1 MIEIFNKKI
10 FFVYKHSFHLLKDY
24 FNSLNIFYDFIEFD
38 DINKYYNTN
47 DIFIFGQMWLPEQK
61 ESFYKSTNVI
71 FFNVEQLSES
81 KRLEHILIHIKH
93 NMPVIDYSLSNILL
107 LKSKIRELNIDYK
120 HELLLVPYQFNS
132 IENYNIQNNDD
143 NYEYD
148 IGIINGFIKH
158 DDSISDNIIYKRNII
173 WEKIQKQT
181 WKFINILG
189 WGEERDLLIKKCKI
203 IINVHNFNVFNIFE
217 HIRCDRMIFA
227 NKIIIS
233 DKSLFQDLLD
243 IKDYVIWEDFD
254 KIIDTAHYVLDN
266 FDKFNIKKDF
276 IQIINNRK
284 NILEKNLNTIMTYPT
299 IKYWYKNYGI
309 NYQDTRLRL
318 SEYHKRINILYGDLR
333 EELVEQYLV
342 MKYITP
348 SDIILEIGGNIG
360 RVSCLLSTIIDNGNN
375 LLVLECDKLSYK
387 KLLQNKIQ
395 NNLHFNIE
403 NKALSNI
410 DLYQLGWNTYTIDET
425 KNLDHE
431 SFSQLQ
437 KVDSIT
443 LDEINKKYNIDFN
456 TLIID
461 CEGAFYYIIQSF
473 PNILNNISKIII
485 ENDYPTWERKQFVE
499 DILLKHNFETVET
512 VSLSDEY
519 HRFHPDK
526 LIRDNFYQVKIK
538 NKTKKL

>member
-38 DINKYYNTN
+38 DINKYYNKN

-81 KRLEHILIHIKH
+81 IRLDHILLHIKH

-120 HELLLVPYQFNS
+120 HELLLLPYQFNS

-158 DDSISDNIIYKRNII
+158 DDSISDSIIYKRNII

-284 NILEKNLNTIMTYPT
+284 NILQKNVNTIMTYPT

-309 NYQDTRLRL
+309 HYQDTRMRL
-318 SEYHKRINILYGDLR
+318 SEYHKRIFYG
-333 EELVEQYLV
+333 
-342 MKYITP
+342 
-348 SDIILEIGGNIG
+348 G
-360 RVSCLLSTIIDNGNN
+360 
-375 LLVLECDKLSYK
+375 
-387 KLLQNKIQ
+387 
-395 NNLHFNIE
+395 
-403 NKALSNI
+403 
-410 DLYQLGWNTYTIDET
+410 
-425 KNLDHE
+425 
-431 SFSQLQ
+431 
-437 KVDSIT
+437 
-443 LDEINKKYNIDFN
+443 
-456 TLIID
+456 
-461 CEGAFYYIIQSF
+461 
-473 PNILNNISKIII
+473 
-485 ENDYPTWERKQFVE
+485 
-499 DILLKHNFETVET
+499 
-512 VSLSDEY
+512 
-519 HRFHPDK
+519 
-526 LIRDNFYQVKIK
+526 
-538 NKTKKL
+538 

>member
-1 MIEIFNKKI
+1 MIEILNKKI
-10 FFVYKHSFHLLKDY
+10 FFVYKDSFHLLKDY
-24 FNSLNIFYDFIEFD
+24 FNSLNIFYDFIELD
-38 DINKYYNTN
+38 DINKYYNKN

-71 FFNVEQLSES
+71 FLNVEQLTES
-81 KRLEHILIHIKH
+81 KRLDHILTHIKH
-93 NMPVIDYSLSNILL
+93 NMPVIDYSLGNILL
-107 LKSKIRELNIDYK
+107 LNSKIKELNIDYK
-120 HELLLVPYQFNS
+120 HELLFLPYQFNS
-132 IENYNIQNNDD
+132 IENYNIKNNDN

-148 IGIINGFIKH
+148 VGIINGFIKQ
-158 DDSISDNIIYKRNII
+158 DDSNSDSIIYKRNVI
-173 WEKIQKQT
+173 WEKIQNQN
-181 WKFINILG
+181 WKYINILG

-203 IINVHNFNVFNIFE
+203 IINVHNFDVFNIFE

-284 NILEKNLNTIMTYPT
+284 NILQKNVNTIMTYPT

-309 NYQDTRLRL
+309 HYQDTRMRL
-318 SEYHKRINILYGDLR
+318 SEYHKRINISYGDLR
-333 EELVEQYLV
+333 EELVEQYLA
-342 MKYITP
+342 MKYISST
-348 SDIILEIGGNIG
+348 DVILEIGGNIG
-360 RVSCLLSTIIDNGNN
+360 RVSCLLSTIIDNGRN
-375 LLVLECDKLSYK
+375 LLVLECDNLSYK

-410 DLYQLGWNTYTIDET
+410 DLYQLGWNTYTIDEA
-425 KNLDHE
+425 KNLDDE

-437 KVDSIT
+437 KVESIT
-443 LDEINKKYNIDFN
+443 LDEINKKYNIIFN

-473 PNILNNISKIII
+473 PNILNNICKIII
-485 ENDYPTWERKQFVE
+485 ENDYPTWDRKQFVE
-499 DILLKHNFETVET
+499 DILLKHNFETIET
-512 VSLSDEY
+512 ISLSDEY
-519 HRFHPDK
+519 HHFHPDK

-538 NKTKKL
+538 NKNR

>member
-10 FFVYKHSFHLLKDY
+10 FFVYKDSFHLLKDY

-254 KIIDTAHYVLDN
+254 KIIDTTTHVLDN

-342 MKYITP
+342 MKYITS
-348 SDIILEIGGNIG
+348 SDVILEIGGNIG

-395 NNLHFNIE
+395 NNLYFNIE

-437 KVDSIT
+437 KVESIT
-443 LDEINKKYNIDFN
+443 LDEINKKYNIIFN

-473 PNILNNISKIII
+473 PNILNNICKIII

-499 DILLKHNFETVET
+499 DILLKHNFETIET
-512 VSLSDEY
+512 ISLSDEY
-519 HRFHPDK
+519 HHFHPDK

-538 NKTKKL
+538 NKNH

>member
-1 MIEIFNKKI
+1 MIEILNKKI
-10 FFVYKHSFHLLKDY
+10 FFVYKYSFHLLKDY

-38 DINKYYNTN
+38 DINKYYNKN
-47 DIFIFGQMWLPEQK
+47 DIFVFGQMWLPEQK

-71 FFNVEQLSES
+71 FFNVEQLTES
-81 KRLEHILIHIKH
+81 KRLDHILTHIKH

-107 LKSKIRELNIDYK
+107 LKSKIKELNIDYK
-120 HELLLVPYQFNS
+120 HELLLLPYQFNS
-132 IENYNIQNNDD
+132 IENYNIKNDNS

-148 IGIINGFIKH
+148 VGIINGFIKQ
-158 DDSISDNIIYKRNII
+158 DDSNSDNIIYKRNII
-173 WEKIQKQT
+173 WEKIQNQK
-181 WKFINILG
+181 WKYINILG
-189 WGEERDLLIKKCKI
+189 WGQERDLLIQKCKV
-203 IINVHNFNVFNIFE
+203 IINVHNFDVFNIFE

-243 IKDYVIWEDFD
+243 IKDHVIWEEFD
-254 KIIDTAHYVLDN
+254 KIIDTTHYILDN

-276 IQIINNRK
+276 IQIINDRK
-284 NILEKNLNTIMTYPT
+284 HILEKNINTIITYPT

-309 NYQDTRLRL
+309 YYQDTKMRL
-318 SEYHKRINILYGDLR
+318 SEYHKRINISYGDLR

-342 MKYITP
+342 MKYITS
-348 SDIILEIGGNIG
+348 SDLILEIGGNIG
-360 RVSCLLSTIIDNGNN
+360 RVSCLLSTIIDNGDN

-410 DLYQLGWNTYTIDET
+410 DLYQLGWNTYTIDEI
-425 KNLDHE
+425 KNLDDE

-473 PNILNNISKIII
+473 PNILNNICKIII
-485 ENDYPTWERKQFVE
+485 ENDYPTWERKQFIE
-499 DILLKHNFETVET
+499 DILLKHNFETIET
-512 VSLSDEY
+512 ISLSDDY
-519 HRFHPDK
+519 HHFHPDK

-538 NKTKKL
+538 NNNY

>member
-1 MIEIFNKKI
+1 MIETINKKI
-10 FFVYKHSFHLLKDY
+10 FFVYKDSFQLLKDY

-38 DINKYYNTN
+38 DINKYYNKN
-47 DIFIFGQMWLPEQK
+47 DIFVFGQMWLPEQK
-61 ESFYKSTNVI
+61 ESFYNSTNLI

-81 KRLEHILIHIKH
+81 KRLYHILTHIKH
-93 NMPVIDYSLSNILL
+93 NMPIIDYSLSNILL
-107 LKSKIRELNIDYK
+107 LKSKIKELNIDYK
-120 HELLLVPYQFNS
+120 HELLLLPYQFNS
-132 IENYNIQNNDD
+132 IENYNIKNNNN

-148 IGIINGFIKH
+148 VGIINGFIKQN
-158 DDSISDNIIYKRNII
+158 DTNSDNIIYKRNII
-173 WEKIQKQT
+173 WEKIQKQK
-181 WKFINILG
+181 WKYINILG
-189 WGEERDLLIKKCKI
+189 WGEERDLLIQKCKI
-203 IINVHNFNVFNIFE
+203 IINVHNFDVFNIFE

-254 KIIDTAHYVLDN
+254 KIIDTTSHVLDN

-309 NYQDTRLRL
+309 NYQDTTLRL

-538 NKTKKL
+538 NKNKKL

>member
-1 MIEIFNKKI
+1 MIEIVNKKI
-10 FFVYKHSFHLLKDY
+10 FFVYKDSFHLLKDY

-38 DINKYYNTN
+38 DINKYYNKN
-47 DIFIFGQMWLPEQK
+47 DIFVFGQMWLPEQT

-71 FFNVEQLSES
+71 FFNVEQLTES
-81 KRLEHILIHIKH
+81 KRLDHILTHIKH
-93 NMPVIDYSLSNILL
+93 NMPIIDYSLSNILL
-107 LKSKIRELNIDYK
+107 LKSKIKELNIDYK
-120 HELLLVPYQFNS
+120 HELLIIPYQFNS
-132 IENYNIQNNDD
+132 IENYNIQNNDN

-148 IGIINGFIKH
+148 VGIINGFIKQ

-173 WEKIQKQT
+173 FEKIQKQK
-181 WKFINILG
+181 WKYINILG
-189 WGEERDLLIKKCKI
+189 WGEERDLLIQKCKI
-203 IINVHNFNVFNIFE
+203 IINVHNFDVFNIFE

-243 IKDYVIWEDFD
+243 IKHYVIWEDFD
-254 KIIDTAHYVLDN
+254 KIIDTTHYVLDN

-276 IQIINNRK
+276 IQIINDRK
-284 NILEKNLNTIMTYPT
+284 NILEKNINTIMTYPT

-309 NYQDTRLRL
+309 HYQDTRLRL
-318 SEYHKRINILYGDLR
+318 SEYHKRINISYGDLR
-333 EELVEQYLV
+333 EELVEQHLV

-375 LLVLECDKLSYK
+375 LLVLECDNLSYK

-403 NKALSNI
+403 NKALSSI
-410 DLYQLGWNTYTIDET
+410 DLYQLGWNTYTFDES
-425 KNLDHE
+425 KNLDDK

-437 KVDSIT
+437 KVETIT
-443 LDEINKKYNIDFN
+443 LNEINKKYNIDFN

-473 PNILNNISKIII
+473 PNILNNICKIII

-512 VSLSDEY
+512 ISLSDHY
-519 HRFHPDK
+519 HHFHPDK

-538 NKTKKL
+538 NKKL